1 MATKNKSL
9 SGKKLHIPL
18 SKRTSQGGRNPRK
31 STMNKHQSRSFK
43 KYRGQG
49 K

>member
-1 MATKNKSL
+1 MAKTKSL
-9 SGKKLHIPL
+9 SGKVAHTSL
-18 SKRTSQGGRNPRK
+18 SKRTSQGGKKPRT
-31 STMNKHQSRSFK
+31 STMNKHQSRGFK